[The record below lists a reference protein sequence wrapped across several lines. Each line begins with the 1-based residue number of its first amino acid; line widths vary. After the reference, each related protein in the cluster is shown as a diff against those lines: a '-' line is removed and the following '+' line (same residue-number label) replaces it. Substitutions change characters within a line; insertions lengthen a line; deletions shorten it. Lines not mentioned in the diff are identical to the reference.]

1 MDRRSFVSA
10 ALGLSFMVPAFAQT
24 PWPTRNVTIVVPFP
38 PGGQADLAARPIALA
53 LEKSLGRPVIV
64 DNRQG
69 AGGALG
75 NAAVAKA
82 EPDGHTLL
90 MTLSSLVVLPE
101 ADRLFEKKPLYELD
115 QLVPVARVLA
125 DPTVLA
131 VLSSSPWRS
140 VQDLVADAKKRPREI
155 AYSSSGSYGA
165 SHVPMNMFTQAAGIE
180 LQHVPYRGGGPA
192 LTALIGNQVATLA
205 SAPGPLAPHIA
216 AGTVRVLASWAGAR
230 TPELADVPT
239 FRELGYGDV
248 EFYIWAGLFAPKGTP
263 EPVIARLRTAM
274 REAAQSPQ
282 VTAVFEKAGSPPA
295 YLDAP
300 EFASFI
306 AADSTRLIPA
316 VRRIG
321 KVE

>member
-1 MDRRSFVSA
+1 M
-10 ALGLSFMVPAFAQT
+10 
-24 PWPTRNVTIVVPFP
+24 
-38 PGGQADLAARPIALA
+38 
-53 LEKSLGRPVIV
+53 
-64 DNRQG
+64 
-69 AGGALG
+69 
-75 NAAVAKA
+75 
-82 EPDGHTLL
+82 
-90 MTLSSLVVLPE
+90 
-101 ADRLFEKKPLYELD
+101 
-115 QLVPVARVLA
+115 A

-248 EFYIWAGLFAPKGTP
+248 EFYIWSGFFAPRATPSAAINVLREATRKAANTP
-263 EPVIARLRTAM
+263 EFKTAM
-274 REAAQSPQ
+274 DKMETPI
-282 VTAVFEKAGSPPA
+282 A
-295 YLDAP
+295 YLDAD
-300 EFASFI
+300 EFQKFWDKDAK
-306 AADSTRLIPA
+306 RLIA
-316 VRRIG
+316 GVRNIG
-321 KVE
+321 KVQ